1 MLVMLV
7 ATEQVAWKTDTTR
20 AVVDE
25 GPLIIESDRLGLD
38 PTYELCDLGKCSV
51 SLGLNFLF

>member
-1 MLVMLV
+1 MLL